1 LIVKKALVEMTVELR
16 VTVVGLRV
24 AFKPAGDEDAERRSV
39 PVNPLRA
46 VAITDVSPVV
56 PALSWRNER
65 TGRRVNEV
73 PVT

>member
-1 LIVKKALVEMTVELR
+1 MTVRKAVVEMTVELR
-16 VTVVGLRV
+16 VTVAGVIV
-24 AFKPAGDEDAERRSV
+24 TFNPAGDEDAERRSG

-65 TGRRVNEV
+65 IGRRVNEV